1 MRRHPGLLVALFGL
15 PLALGCGSK
24 GPAVVPPTGPDKTV
38 TKPPAPP
45 VETEEDRERKRRD
58 AALAIVP
65 ESSTCLPAA
74 VKDAAS
80 VRLDLAAIGADA
92 VVCAVD
98 LERMRLLGQIGCWKI
113 DLSSGAL
120 SSTPGLKMPGRG
132 YDVKLDDHCARGFCL
147 PKDAKL
153 PAEKLAHIAYNLDT
167 TKVAVLVG
175 DDVHVFDEKSKE
187 HQSSFSIRGDKGL
200 GNDPVALHWVGDA
213 IFVEGA
219 DQGPYSAIWVFKPD
233 GTQVGPIEPLGGPKD
248 QKAISTYGGS
258 FSVLDPNRVGIA
270 EQGFKTLTEYEI
282 ATGKR
287 TKLVR
292 AIKPGPCKKAE
303 EDAFWQDN
311 DAGMSPK
318 CKDYMAK
325 TYAHLVGA
333 TAVAGSKSLLV
344 LLRGPRLGE
353 LAVIDA
359 KTLAEKKAIKMPWCD
374 GAAKPADAAAN

>member
-1 MRRHPGLLVALFGL
+1 MRRHSALLVALFSGTV
-15 PLALGCGSK
+15 GCGGKSPPPEPPK
-24 GPAVVPPTGPDKTV
+24 KVEKVEVKPAP
-38 TKPPAPP
+38 PP
-45 VETEEDRERKRRD
+45 VETEEDREKKRRD
-58 AALAIVP
+58 AASAIVP
-65 ESSTCLPAA
+65 LNSNCLPAS
-74 VKDAAS
+74 VKEAS
-80 VRLDLAAIGADA
+80 VHLDLAAIGTDA
-92 VVCAVD
+92 VICATD
-98 LERMRLLGQIGCWKI
+98 TERMRLLGLIGCWRV
-113 DLSSGAL
+113 DLGSGAL
-120 SSTPGLKMPGRG
+120 ASMPGLTMPGRG
-132 YDVKLDDHCARGFCL
+132 HDVKLDDHCARGFCL

-153 PAEKLAHIAYNLDT
+153 PAEKVAHMAYNLDT

-175 DDVHVFDEKSKE
+175 DDVHIFDAKTKE
-187 HQSSFSIRGDKGL
+187 HASSFSIRGDKGL
-200 GNDPVALHWVGDA
+200 TNDPVGIHWVADG

-219 DQGPYSAIWVFKPD
+219 DQGPYSAVWVFKAD
-233 GTQVGPIEPLGGPKD
+233 GTQVGPIEPLTVGKD

-292 AIKPGPCKKAE
+292 TIKAGPCKKDE
-303 EDAFWQDN
+303 EEAFWKDN
-311 DAGMSPK
+311 EGALSPK

-353 LAVIDA
+353 LAVLDSH
-359 KTLAEKKAIKMPWCD
+359 TLAEKKTIKMPWCE
-374 GAAKPADAAAN
+374 AAAPAADQP